1 MSDPLIRNVSDT
13 AYMVAAYRAM
23 ESARPDALFHDPC
36 AARLAGEQGRRIADG
51 QGRLGA
57 MAAWTVAVRTCII
70 DDYLAEAIAAG
81 ADTVLNLG
89 AGLDARPYRMRLPPR
104 LAWIEVDYPEM
115 IGHKERVLAAERPA
129 CALTRVRLDLSH
141 GEERRALLARIAAR
155 SARTIVLTE
164 GVVPYLAEAEVA
176 ALADDLHAH
185 AAFGHWIVDYFSPAT
200 YRYRERTPLKRRMA
214 NAPWRFA
221 PPDYHGFFAT
231 HGWTAESIRYLGE
244 EGRRRGRAPPWPRP
258 LGWGLKLASALAPKA
273 KREAL
278 LRHTGYVLFRRA

>member
-1 MSDPLIRNVSDT
+1 MTDPLIRNVSDT
-13 AYMVAAYRAM
+13 AYMVAAYRAI
-23 ESARPDALFHDPC
+23 ESARPDALFRDPC
-36 AARLAGEQGRRIADG
+36 AARLAGEEGRRIADG

-70 DDYLAEAIAAG
+70 DDFLDEAIAAG

-115 IGHKERVLAAERPA
+115 IDHKERVLAAERPA
-129 CALTRVRLDLSH
+129 CALTRVRLDLAQ
-141 GEERRALLARIAAR
+141 GEERRALFARIAAR
-155 SARTIVLTE
+155 STRTIVLTE
-164 GVVPYLAEAEVA
+164 GVVPYLAEEDVA
-176 ALADDLHAH
+176 ALAEDLHAH

-200 YRYRERTPLKRRMA
+200 YRYRERSAIRKRMA

-221 PPDYHGFFAT
+221 PRHYHGFFAA
-231 HGWTAESIRYLGE
+231 HGWTPERTRYIGE
-244 EGRRRGRAPPWPRP
+244 EGRRLGRAAPWPWP
-258 LGWGLKLASALAPKA
+258 LSWGLKIASALAPKD

-278 LRHTGYVLFRRA
+278 LRQTGYVLFRRA